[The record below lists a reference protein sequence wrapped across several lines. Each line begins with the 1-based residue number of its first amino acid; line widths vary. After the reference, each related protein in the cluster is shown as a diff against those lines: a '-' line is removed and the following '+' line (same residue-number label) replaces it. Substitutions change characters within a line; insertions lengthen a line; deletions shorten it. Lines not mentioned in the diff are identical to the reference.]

1 MSILLIA
8 GSPSE
13 HSRSAALLDA
23 VQARLGGHV
32 LVDRLHIRDLS
43 PQALLLAD
51 VHHKSI
57 AHAVAQVASARALVV
72 ATPIY
77 KAAYSGVLKVFLD
90 LLPQTALKGKLVLP
104 LATGG
109 SPHHMLALDYALRP
123 VLQSLSA
130 SHVLTGI
137 YATDAQVPKDEDGE
151 YQVGSDIAS
160 RLDDAV
166 NILFKEILRMPL
178 AAGHTTGFSPV
189 PFAQVRCSV

>member
-23 VQARLGGHV
+23 VQERIGDRV
-32 LVDRLHIRDLS
+32 LVKRLNIRDLS

-51 VHHKSI
+51 TNHESI
-57 AHAVAQVASARALVV
+57 AHALDLVASARALVI

-90 LLPQTALKGKLVLP
+90 LLPQTALKGKWVLP
-104 LATGG
+104 MATGG
-109 SPHHMLALDYALRP
+109 SPHHMLAIDYALRP

-130 SHVLTGI
+130 SHVLTSI
-137 YATDAQVPKDEDGE
+137 YATDAQLPKDERGQ
-151 YQVGSDIAS
+151 YQVGSEITV
-160 RLDDAV
+160 RLDEAV
-166 NILFKEILRMPL
+166 KTLSKEILQTPI
-178 AAGHTTGFSPV
+178 ADGFSTV
-189 PFAQVRCSV
+189 PFAPVLCSA